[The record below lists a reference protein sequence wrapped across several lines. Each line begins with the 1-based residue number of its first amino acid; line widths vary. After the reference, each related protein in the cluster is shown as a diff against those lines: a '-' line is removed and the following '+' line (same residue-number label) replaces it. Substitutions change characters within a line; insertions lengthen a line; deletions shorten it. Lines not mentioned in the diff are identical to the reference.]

1 MGFILDS
8 AGLTCQT
15 MKTAFILA
23 LLLIGLGS
31 LGKHGTAAKTIR
43 FGSSYVKFLPI
54 PSAKSKQVC
63 FKKCK
68 KEYKN
73 INKNVVDK
81 VIPTRGIARWNRIA
95 RTCECELQYR
105 RPFPS

>member
-1 MGFILDS
+1 MGILDS
-8 AGLTCQT
+8 ASRTCQT
-15 MKTAFILA
+15 MKAAFILA

-43 FGSSYVKFLPI
+43 FGSSYTKYLTI
-54 PSAKSKQVC
+54 PSAKSKQLC

-68 KEYKN
+68 QEYKN

-81 VIPTRGIARWNRIA
+81 VIPIRGIARWNRIA

-105 RPFPS
+105 MPYPW